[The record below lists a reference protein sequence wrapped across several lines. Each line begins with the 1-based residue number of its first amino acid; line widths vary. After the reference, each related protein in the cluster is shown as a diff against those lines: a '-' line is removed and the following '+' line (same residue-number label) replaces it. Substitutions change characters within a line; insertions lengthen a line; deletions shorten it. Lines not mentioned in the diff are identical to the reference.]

1 MGLVVIPLLTQI
13 AFNSLVLLNNLYF
26 SFFDRKCDITTI
38 RIDVY
43 VMSKRINSRTGVKCD
58 FAVETCRERKWS
70 RRDAGATC
78 WRENKLRHSTA
89 AVGGGGGGSSAEL
102 CVQHLPTEPRD
113 LARPRAPA
121 RYIDVRPLL
130 TICARLK

>member
-1 MGLVVIPLLTQI
+1 
-13 AFNSLVLLNNLYF
+13 
-26 SFFDRKCDITTI
+26 
-38 RIDVY
+38 
-43 VMSKRINSRTGVKCD
+43 MSERINSRTGVKCD

-89 AVGGGGGGSSAEL
+89 AVGGGGGGGVGGSSAEL

-121 RYIDVRPLL
+121 RYIDVRPAFNDLCK
-130 TICARLK
+130 IEVNRV